1 MMIFKRVLVQG
12 PVFFM
17 VKHKTSEGLYIFTH
31 HKVLL
36 PTLLRMTKYLV
47 LLSFLWAVSMEAQSP
62 VQPVLCGND
71 IFSDIVRKHYPSLQ
85 ESFDQT
91 FDAALSAPSSRNLE
105 PLTVKVVV
113 HVVWKNAAEN
123 LDDSII
129 LDQLRILNEDFNR
142 HNADTTNL
150 RTFFQPEAGS
160 PRIQFELAEII
171 RVQTE
176 VEFAVDLLGTNLLP
190 EVKADIL
197 GGSNAWDPEQYLNI
211 WVCKI
216 QPITISGVEVGQIL
230 GFAFPPNN
238 LPNWPENSGA
248 PDPFEDGV
256 VIDFRV
262 FGSNNPNPIVIAGG
276 GGDLEVKG
284 RTPVHEVGHYF
295 GLRHIWGDGGLLGAN
310 DCAQSD
316 GIDDTPYANAQ
327 SAFDCDTTK
336 NTCTQSETH
345 YNADVPDLI
354 ENFMDYSSETCMNMF
369 TKGQSGLMRNVLM
382 GPRSGLLAPP
392 ASVDDNTL
400 RLSFQIEPNPN
411 NGEFAVSFHL
421 EESCNAAL
429 VLFNLNGEVKGK
441 FENQT
446 YLPGH
451 HRKTFEGLSL
461 SPGVYFVEIRNEK
474 GAYTEKLIVY

>member
-1 MMIFKRVLVQG
+1 
-12 PVFFM
+12 
-17 VKHKTSEGLYIFTH
+17 
-31 HKVLL
+31 
-36 PTLLRMTKYLV
+36 
-47 LLSFLWAVSMEAQSP
+47 MEAQSP

-71 IFSDIVRKHYPSLQ
+71 LFSDIVRKHYPSLQ
-85 ESFDQT
+85 ESFVKT
-91 FDAALSAPSSRNLE
+91 FDAALAAPSSRNLE
-105 PLTVKVVV
+105 QLTVNVVV

-142 HNADTTNL
+142 HNADSVNL

-171 RVQTE
+171 RVQTD

-216 QPITISGVEVGQIL
+216 QPIIIFGIEVGQIL

-256 VIDFRV
+256 VIDYRV
-262 FGSNNPNPIVIAGG
+262 FGSNNPNPIEVAGSG
-276 GGDLEVKG
+276 IIDVKG

-316 GIDDTPYANAQ
+316 GIDDTPFANAQ

-336 NTCTQSETH
+336 NTCTQTETH
-345 YNADVPDLI
+345 YNADVHDLI
-354 ENFMDYSSETCMNMF
+354 ENYMDYSSETCMNMF
-369 TKGQSGLMRNVLM
+369 TKGQSELMRNVLL

-392 ASVDDNTL
+392 AAVEESVQRVAFT
-400 RLSFQIEPNPN
+400 IVPNPN
-411 NGEFAVSFHL
+411 NGEFAVSFQL
-421 EESCNAAL
+421 EETCNATIG
-429 VLFNLNGEVKGK
+429 LFNVNGQVMGTLEH
-441 FENQT
+441 QT
-446 YLPGH
+446 YLPGLH
-451 HRKTFEGLSL
+451 KRTFEGLSL
-461 SPGVYFVEIRNEK
+461 SSGMYFVEIRNEK
-474 GAYTEKLIVY
+474 GAFAQKMIVY

>member
-1 MMIFKRVLVQG
+1 ML
-12 PVFFM
+12 
-17 VKHKTSEGLYIFTH
+17 T
-31 HKVLL
+31 
-36 PTLLRMTKYLV
+36 
-47 LLSFLWAVSMEAQSP
+47 FLWTLSMEAQSP

-71 IFSDIVRKHYPSLQ
+71 LFSDIVRKHYPSLQ
-85 ESFDQT
+85 ESFVKT
-91 FDAALSAPSSRNLE
+91 FDAALAAPSSRNLE
-105 PLTVKVVV
+105 QLTVNVVV

-142 HNADTTNL
+142 HNADSVNL

-171 RVQTE
+171 RVQTD

-216 QPITISGVEVGQIL
+216 QPIIIFGIEVGQIL

-256 VIDFRV
+256 VIDYRV
-262 FGSNNPNPIVIAGG
+262 FGSNNPNPIEVAGSG
-276 GGDLEVKG
+276 IIDVKG

-316 GIDDTPYANAQ
+316 GIDDTPFANAQ

-336 NTCTQSETH
+336 NTCTQTETH
-345 YNADVPDLI
+345 YNADVHDLI
-354 ENFMDYSSETCMNMF
+354 ENYMDYSSETCMNMF
-369 TKGQSGLMRNVLM
+369 TKGQSELMRNVLL

-392 ASVDDNTL
+392 AAVEESVQRVAFT
-400 RLSFQIEPNPN
+400 IVPNPN
-411 NGEFAVSFHL
+411 NGEFAVSFQL
-421 EESCNAAL
+421 EETCNATIG
-429 VLFNLNGEVKGK
+429 LFNVNGQVMGTLEH
-441 FENQT
+441 QT
-446 YLPGH
+446 YLPGLH
-451 HRKTFEGLSL
+451 KRTFEGLSL
-461 SPGVYFVEIRNEK
+461 SSGMYFVEIRNEK
-474 GAYTEKLIVY
+474 GAFAQKMIVY